1 MNPSLGE
8 PLTRCAEADDADV
21 DRAVTAA
28 RATFDDQPGAWRALT
43 PRKRE
48 RLLWAVGERMMA
60 RRDEIV
66 QLETLNNGK
75 PLFESKIDVT
85 LSAEIFQY
93 YAGWATKMH
102 GEVLPV
108 STGPFLN
115 YTRREPLGV
124 VAAIVPWNFP
134 LLMATWHV
142 APALACGNAVV
153 LKPAE
158 QTPLTALLLAEICE
172 EAGMPAGAFNVVTG
186 FGPTAGAALV
196 RHPGVDK
203 LSFTGSTEVGKE
215 IARTAAD
222 TVKRLSLE
230 LGGKSPNI
238 IFADADLKAAVRG
251 AAMGIF
257 YGKGEVCAAGSRL
270 FVEAGVHDQVV
281 EALVKQAGKRA
292 PGDPLEAETRL
303 GPLVSEAQRERV
315 LGYVEQGKAEGAKL
329 LAGGKRAEVNGRGY
343 FVEATVFDGV
353 KPEMTIAQEEI
364 FGPVVSVITFEEE
377 DQLVEMANRSLY
389 GLAAGIWTS
398 DVKRAHR
405 VAHRLEAGTVW
416 VNSYNRYDPSSP
428 FGGYKQSG
436 YGRLL
441 GAEAL
446 DAYTQTKT
454 IWVDLS

>member
-1 MNPSLGE
+1 
-8 PLTRCAEADDADV
+8 
-21 DRAVTAA
+21 
-28 RATFDDQPGAWRALT
+28 
-43 PRKRE
+43 
-48 RLLWAVGERMMA
+48 MMA